1 MITNGMICLLD
12 MNYWHVYSN
21 VNNYFIYHHLFFHKP
36 RETEYIPEGSSKIP
50 LYRCIDNITHKMF
63 LTSLPDDVKFEVMT
77 HLDSFETLGLFLDAT
92 PSTTPL
98 FTAHFY
104 TITKQTLKSTWKHP
118 TTQVFIRHR
127 GSPYLRD
134 PITTTHNSHAFSLPS
149 TFPNTREALDYMCT
163 VQQAAEYFKKDSP
176 YPDKSIRRNEWVDW
190 EILRVQLYTELF
202 HISSFLHDSWEKAYP
217 RFRAF
222 WDRFTKD
229 EEMESKCFVGR
240 LCSWLVDRYGG
251 P

>member
-1 MITNGMICLLD
+1 
-12 MNYWHVYSN
+12 
-21 VNNYFIYHHLFFHKP
+21 
-36 RETEYIPEGSSKIP
+36 
-50 LYRCIDNITHKMF
+50 
-63 LTSLPDDVKFEVMT
+63 
-77 HLDSFETLGLFLDAT
+77 
-92 PSTTPL
+92 
-98 FTAHFY
+98 
-104 TITKQTLKSTWKHP
+104 
-118 TTQVFIRHR
+118 
-127 GSPYLRD
+127 
-134 PITTTHNSHAFSLPS
+134 
-149 TFPNTREALDYMCT
+149 MCT